1 VLQSLCER
9 LRSKEIWVDGSDRY
23 WNPDDDL
30 PTSMNGAPACYERL
44 GLPLSAETAATSA

>member
-9 LRSKEIWVDGSDRY
+9 LGSQEIWVDGSDRY

-30 PTSMNGAPACYERL
+30 PTSMHGAPLAISAL
-44 GLPLSAETAATSA
+44 GCL

>member
-30 PTSMNGAPACYERL
+30 PTFMNGAPLAMSAL
-44 GLPLSAETAATSA
+44 GCL